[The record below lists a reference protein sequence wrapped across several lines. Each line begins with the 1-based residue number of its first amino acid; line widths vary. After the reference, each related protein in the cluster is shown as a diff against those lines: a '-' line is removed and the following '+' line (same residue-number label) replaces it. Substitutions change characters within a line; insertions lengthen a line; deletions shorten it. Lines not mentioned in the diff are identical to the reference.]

1 MFGHAILSLLAVAAI
16 AVVVLGIMKAAGQL
30 R

>member
-1 MFGHAILSLLAVAAI
+1 MFGHAIVLLLVVAGI
-16 AVVVLGIMKAAGQL
+16 VGVVLGVMKMALL

>member
-1 MFGHAILSLLAVAAI
+1 MFGHAILSLLVVAGI
-16 AVVVLGIMKAAGQL
+16 VGVVLGVMKAAGQL